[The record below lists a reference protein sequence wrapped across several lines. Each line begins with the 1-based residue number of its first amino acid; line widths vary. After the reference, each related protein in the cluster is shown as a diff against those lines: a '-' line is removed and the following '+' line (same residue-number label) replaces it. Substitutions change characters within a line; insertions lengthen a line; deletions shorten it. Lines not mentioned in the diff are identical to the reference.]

1 MMGVYGMLA
10 VGLALFC
17 LRYLI
22 PPERWSERAAKTS
35 FWSLNIGL
43 AWMSFATLF
52 PLGIR
57 QLYKAVNNGYFEAR
71 SLDFLTDSTNKALEW
86 LRFPGD
92 VLFIAGGVLPLLY
105 LCWLGVRYTVP
116 RVTLEEPEE
125 ILFADVTEPVLAP
138 AEQT

>member
-22 PPERWSERAAKTS
+22 PDDRWPDRAAKWS

-52 PLGIR
+52 PLGLI
-57 QLYKAVNNGYFEAR
+57 QLYESVSNGYFSAR
-71 SLDFLTDSTNKALEW
+71 TLDFVTNDTNKVLEW
-86 LRFPGD
+86 IRFPGD
-92 VLFIAGGVLPLLY
+92 VLFIAGGVIPLLY
-105 LCWLGVRYTVP
+105 ICWLGVRYRVK
-116 RVTLEEPEE
+116 RVTTEEPEE
-125 ILFADVTEPVLAP
+125 ILFTEITMP
-138 AEQT
+138 AEEPARP